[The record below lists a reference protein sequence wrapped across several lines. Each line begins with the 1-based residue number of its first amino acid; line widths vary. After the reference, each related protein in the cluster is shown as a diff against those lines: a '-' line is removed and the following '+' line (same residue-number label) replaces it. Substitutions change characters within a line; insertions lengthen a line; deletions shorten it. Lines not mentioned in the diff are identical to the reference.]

1 MKWRKLAAITACL
14 SLWALPYSA
23 AQQIVDGRN
32 TDIIHAL
39 TNVMVRVTEPI
50 RIGESD
56 GRVFSWSVAQDVRDS
71 NKNLIIPR
79 GSNVEMVVRTTS
91 DNELA
96 LDLDSIVIFGR
107 RYGLQTEDNF
117 GANKRTAEC
126 FVGIAGPSPII
137 SAMSGS
143 SAATI
148 NAGPCVMSGGG
159 VQILTRGRSIDVPA
173 ESLITFQLA
182 QPLRA
187 GVEE

>member
-39 TNVMVRVTEPI
+39 TNVMVRVNETI
-50 RIGESD
+50 RIEESD
-56 GRVFSWSVAQDVRDS
+56 GRVFSGYVAQDVLDR

>member
-1 MKWRKLAAITACL
+1 
-14 SLWALPYSA
+14 
-23 AQQIVDGRN
+23 DGRN

-39 TNVMVRVTEPI
+39 TNVMVRVNETI
-50 RIGESD
+50 RIEESD
-56 GRVFSWSVAQDVRDS
+56 GRVFSGYVAQDVLGR

-126 FVGIAGPSPII
+126 FVGIAGPRNVRRRCSNSDARKIHRCSCRVTDYVSACAAFEGRCRRIRLPARQPSLPSLYESEGQRFESSRAYRTTNDLGRLCRRPAPILF
-137 SAMSGS
+137 S
-143 SAATI
+143 
-148 NAGPCVMSGGG
+148 
-159 VQILTRGRSIDVPA
+159 
-173 ESLITFQLA
+173 
-182 QPLRA
+182 
-187 GVEE
+187 